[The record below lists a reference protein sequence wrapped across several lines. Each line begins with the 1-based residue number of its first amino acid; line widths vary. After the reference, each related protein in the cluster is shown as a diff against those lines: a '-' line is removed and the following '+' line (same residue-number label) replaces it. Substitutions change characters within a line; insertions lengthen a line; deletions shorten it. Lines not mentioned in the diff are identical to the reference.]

1 MNERYK
7 KAYVEVLEIVSYFS
21 EEEYNKIPKEKIEFY
36 EANKD
41 VDYKFKFDPEK
52 DLNEQNVSKEAK
64 AIIVNLF
71 KDYFA
76 TEEQKEKL
84 KQILIDN
91 EEKANKEKDKKYNVD
106 NLFNNNNQ
114 DKEEQETALIIKD
127 ENLFKKIWNY
137 IKGIFKKK

>member
-7 KAYVEVLEIVSYFS
+7 KAYVEVLEIISYFS

-41 VDYKFKFDPEK
+41 NSYNFKFDPEK

-76 TEEQKEKL
+76 TEDQKEKL
-84 KQILIDN
+84 KQILKNN
-91 EEKANKEKDKKYNVD
+91 EDKANKEKKQKYNAD
-106 NLFNNNNQ
+106 KLFNNKNQ
-114 DKEEQETALIIKD
+114 DKEDETALIIKD
-127 ENLFKKIWNY
+127 ENIFKKIWNY

>member
-7 KAYVEVLEIVSYFS
+7 KAYVEVLEIISYFS

-41 VDYKFKFDPEK
+41 NSYNFKFDPEK

-76 TEEQKEKL
+76 TEDQKEKL
-84 KQILIDN
+84 KQILINN
-91 EEKANKEKDKKYNVD
+91 EEKANKEKEQKYNAD
-106 NLFNNNNQ
+106 KLFNNNNQ
-114 DKEEQETALIIKD
+114 DKEDETALIIKD
-127 ENLFKKIWNY
+127 ENIFKKIWNY